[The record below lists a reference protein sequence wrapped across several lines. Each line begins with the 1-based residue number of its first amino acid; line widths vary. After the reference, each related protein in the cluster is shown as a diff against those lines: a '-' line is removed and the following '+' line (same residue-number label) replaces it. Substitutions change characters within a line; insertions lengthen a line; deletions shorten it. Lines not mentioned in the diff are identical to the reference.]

1 MDGFDNLFAMEV
13 DPNIG
18 FAELP
23 EEYFSGDGESEA
35 WRSSKGVIQ
44 VIKFLDCSIIH
55 NPLTLREEKIVG
67 RVSCFWWGL

>member
-1 MDGFDNLFAMEV
+1 MDGFYNLFAMEV
-13 DPNIG
+13 DPKIG

-44 VIKFLDCSIIH
+44 VRNFIQNKQ
-55 NPLTLREEKIVG
+55 G
-67 RVSCFWWGL
+67 RKVQILNIN

>member
-44 VIKFLDCSIIH
+44 VIKFLGGSIT
-55 NPLTLREEKIVG
+55 PSTYEKKKSRG
-67 RVSCFWWGL
+67 GCFWWGL